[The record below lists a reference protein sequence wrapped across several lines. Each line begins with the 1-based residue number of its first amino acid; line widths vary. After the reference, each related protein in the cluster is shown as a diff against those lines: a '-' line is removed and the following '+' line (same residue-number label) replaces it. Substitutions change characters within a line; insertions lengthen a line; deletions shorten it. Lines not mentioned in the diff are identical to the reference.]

1 MIADIVRNVRLIW
14 RLFTDRH
21 VPVWTKAVPLL
32 ALAYVIFPLDFI
44 PDALLGLGQ
53 LDDLTIVLLGLKA
66 FISLS
71 PADIV
76 AQYRNKLRQETRAG
90 RRTPSTLPI
99 VCSITNGRMIERTT
113 CKFWQI
119 PKGGAV
125 LARSHHWE

>member
-1 MIADIVRNVRLIW
+1 MTENKPIVDPDQRMGVIADVVRNVRLIW

-21 VPVWTKAVPLL
+21 VPLWTKAVPFL

-66 FISLS
+66 FIGLS

-76 AQYRNKLRQETRAG
+76 AQYRNKLRQD
-90 RRTPSTLPI
+90 S
-99 VCSITNGRMIERTT
+99 
-113 CKFWQI
+113 
-119 PKGGAV
+119 GGTQNTVDASYRV
-125 LARSHHWE
+125 LDDKREDD